1 MTAALE
7 GSEWSAAR
15 PGRTLP
21 PGKTLYPFYRRLGG
35 PQGGSGRAENL
46 VPTGDSIP
54 DRPARSSVAIP
65 TQLPGLYIYIYIY
78 IYIVPLM
85 WGSAWVSPV
94 PCEYA
99 LMLKQESQR
108 THNVTVR
115 RVRATTVTLQKQS
128 ITYSECMSVA
138 LVIRLA
144 KRCAVSYCHLWP
156 ARLCHIFPHYLIN
169 GTIFG
174 EKVLSIKCVLG
185 FFAQI
190 LSEAF
195 LIIRKIRRHITIN
208 IRRWSRKP
216 SITLVKML
224 LKLEFSRQIF
234 EKKIHK
240 YEIFEKKYTNTKF
253 LKKYTNTK
261 FSKKIHKY
269 EISEKIH
276 KYEIFEKNTQIR
288 NFRKKN
294 THIRNFT
301 EICWMETE

>member
-1 MTAALE
+1 
-7 GSEWSAAR
+7 
-15 PGRTLP
+15 
-21 PGKTLYPFYRRLGG
+21 
-35 PQGGSGRAENL
+35 
-46 VPTGDSIP
+46 
-54 DRPARSSVAIP
+54 
-65 TQLPGLYIYIYIY
+65 
-78 IYIVPLM
+78 
-85 WGSAWVSPV
+85 
-94 PCEYA
+94 
-99 LMLKQESQR
+99 MLKQESQR

-208 IRRWSRKP
+208 IRR
-216 SITLVKML
+216 
-224 LKLEFSRQIF
+224 
-234 EKKIHK
+234 
-240 YEIFEKKYTNTKF
+240 
-253 LKKYTNTK
+253 
-261 FSKKIHKY
+261 
-269 EISEKIH
+269 
-276 KYEIFEKNTQIR
+276 
-288 NFRKKN
+288 
-294 THIRNFT
+294 
-301 EICWMETE
+301 